1 MARARKRRLK
11 LKLKPSGRNPYVV
24 ATRRLGHRVKASVK
38 RYTRTGR
45 RIELTA
51 DDDK

>member
-1 MARARKRRLK
+1 MARARKRR
-11 LKLKPSGRNPYVV
+11 LKPSGRNPYVV

-38 RYTRTGR
+38 RYTRKGR